1 MARFIP
7 TQGQSQDGTVRFNPG
22 SRPPDD
28 QLPASMVKLVLE
40 RDRLGGA
47 SAAAVKAARDLEP
60 EALDLAAK
68 TEDDAAAAVA
78 ARAGKPIPKPVAAPK
93 LLEDR
98 AEAARNVT
106 AQAAAFAS
114 CTLDCAALGH
124 DLKGQL
130 DNDVAQAKV
139 KAHAQIEALAD
150 KLASAIEAAVSAGA
164 AHAWLS
170 GGQYEPRALVQIR
183 EVLPT
188 TRTQDIGYYLPGASF
203 TVREIITNAALTTL
217 EES

>member
-1 MARFIP
+1 MRYLP
-7 TQGQSQDGTVRFNPG
+7 NQGQSQDGYARFNAG

-28 QLPASMVKLVLE
+28 QLPKSMVDLLLE
-40 RDRLGGA
+40 RDRLAGA
-47 SAAAVKAARDLEP
+47 SSAAVVVARDLEAA
-60 EALDLAAK
+60 ALDLAAK
-68 TEDDAAAAVA
+68 TEDDATAAVA
-78 ARAGKPIPKPVAAPK
+78 ARAGKPIPKPVAAAK
-93 LLEDR
+93 LTEDR

-106 AQAAAFAS
+106 AQAAAFQAT
-114 CTLDCAALGH
+114 TLDCAALGN
-124 DLKGQL
+124 DLKDQL
-130 DNDVAQAKV
+130 DNNVAQAKV

-150 KLASAIEAAVSAGA
+150 KLASAIEAAISAGA

-170 GGQYEPRALVQIR
+170 GGLYEPRALVQIR
-183 EVLPT
+183 EVLPA